1 MTFSKDAKADIIKEY
16 QRDSSDTGSPE
27 VQIGLLTGR
36 IEYLTDQLRE
46 HKKDEHS
53 RRGLLKMVSQRRRHL
68 QYMKRS
74 VPARYAEIV
83 SQLGLRS

>member
-1 MTFSKDAKADIIKEY
+1 MTFSKDAKADIIKEF

-36 IEYLTDQLRE
+36 IKYLTDHLRE

-53 RRGLLKMVSQRRRHL
+53 RRGLLKMVGQRRRHL
-68 QYMKRS
+68 QYMKRN
-74 VPARYAEIV
+74 VPDRYAEIV

>member
-1 MTFSKDAKADIIKEY
+1 MTLSKDAKADIIKEF

-27 VQIGLLTGR
+27 VQIGLLTRR
-36 IEYLTDQLRE
+36 IEYLTDHLRE

-53 RRGLLKMVSQRRRHL
+53 RRGLLKLVSQRRRHL
-68 QYMKRS
+68 HYMKHN
-74 VPARYAEIV
+74 VPARCAEII

>member
-1 MTFSKDAKADIIKEY
+1 MTLSRDAKADIIKEF

-36 IEYLTDQLRE
+36 IKYLTDHLRE

-53 RRGLLKMVSQRRRHL
+53 RRGLLKMVGQRRRHL
-68 QYMKRS
+68 QYMKRN
-74 VPARYAEIV
+74 VPERYAEIV
-83 SQLGLRS
+83 AQLGLRS